1 VAAPDT
7 AGAWYRRW
15 RLVAV
20 DGTVFDV
27 PDTGANSGFFVEGQH
42 PLAMRAAMAAARVSP
57 GRAVRWAL
65 AASTAVSASVTAF
78 FTLRFFSQVPIRLA
92 PLRRIAAGT
101 W

>member
-1 VAAPDT
+1 MSV
-7 AGAWYRRW
+7 
-15 RLVAV
+15 LVEPGLDERV
-20 DGTVFDV
+20 ELGDLL
-27 PDTGANSGFFVEGQH
+27 VEGQH

-78 FTLRFFSQVPIRLA
+78 FTLRFFSQVPIRFSQVPIRLA
-92 PLRRIAAGT
+92 PLRRIAAST